1 MLSITD
7 IRQNLA
13 GAWAL
18 FRADANGMNLLD
30 TSFRGF
36 WLSFMAILLLVPV
49 YALYL
54 AGEQRFMAMTDE
66 PLDVAFG
73 TYLSVRSFSFIIDWI
88 AFPVLMILLVGL
100 LDRRSR
106 YVPFVVAYNW
116 GGVIVGLIIA
126 LPTVLFAAGM
136 MPLGLLY
143 VLTLIAMAVALR
155 FLYIIARVAL
165 FADRLTAVG
174 IVVADLA
181 LSLILA
187 EAFSR
192 IFGF

>member
-1 MLSITD
+1 MLSMTD

-181 LSLILA
+181 LSLVLA
-187 EAFSR
+187 EASSR

>member
-1 MLSITD
+1 MLSMTD

-18 FRADANGMNLLD
+18 FRGDANGMNLLD

-73 TYLSVRSFSFIIDWI
+73 TYLSVRSFSFIVDWI
-88 AFPVLMILLVGL
+88 AFPVLMILLVEL

-181 LSLILA
+181 LSLVLA

>member
-36 WLSFMAILLLVPV
+36 WLSFMAIVLLVPV

-181 LSLILA
+181 LSLVLA
-187 EAFSR
+187 EASSR

>member
-18 FRADANGMNLLD
+18 FRADANGMSLLD
-30 TSFRGF
+30 TTFRGF
-36 WLSFMAILLLVPV
+36 WLSFMAIALLAPV
-49 YALYL
+49 YGLYL
-54 AGEQRFMAMTDE
+54 AGEQRLMATVDE
-66 PLDVAFG
+66 PLDVTFG
-73 TYLSVRSFSFIIDWI
+73 TYLSVRTLTFIVDWV
-88 AFPVLMILLVGL
+88 AFPILMILLVGL
-100 LDRRSR
+100 IDRRSR

-116 GGVIVGLIIA
+116 GGVIIELIVA

-155 FLYIIARVAL
+155 YLYIIARVAL
-165 FADRLTAVG
+165 FADRTTAVG
-174 IVVADLA
+174 LVVADFA
-181 LSLILA
+181 LSLVLA

-192 IFGF
+192 MFGF

>member
-143 VLTLIAMAVALR
+143 VLTLIAMAAALR

-181 LSLILA
+181 LSLVLA
-187 EAFSR
+187 EASSR

>member
-1 MLSITD
+1 MLSIAD

-18 FRADANGMNLLD
+18 FRADADGMNMLD

-36 WLSFMAILLLVPV
+36 WLSFAAIVLLVPV
-49 YALYL
+49 YAFYL
-54 AGEQRFMAMTDE
+54 VGEQRVMEIAGE
-66 PLDVAFG
+66 GLDVPLG
-73 TYLSVRSFSFIIDWI
+73 TYLSVRALTFIIDWI
-88 AFPVLMILLVGL
+88 AFPVLMILLVAL
-100 LDRRSR
+100 IDRRSR

-116 GGVIVGLIIA
+116 SGVIIA
-126 LPTVLFAAGM
+126 LFVALPTILFAAGM
-136 MPLGLLY
+136 MPLGMLY
-143 VLTLIAMAVALR
+143 VLTLIAMAIALR
-155 FLYIIARVAL
+155 YLYIIARVAL

-174 IVVADLA
+174 LVAADFA

-187 EAFSR
+187 EMFSR

>member
-49 YALYL
+49 YGLYL
-54 AGEQRFMAMTDE
+54 AGEQRFMAMTGE

-181 LSLILA
+181 LSLVLA

>member
-36 WLSFMAILLLVPV
+36 WLSFMAIVLLVPV

-143 VLTLIAMAVALR
+143 VLTLIAMVVALR

-174 IVVADLA
+174 VVVADLA

-187 EAFSR
+187 EASSR

>member
-54 AGEQRFMAMTDE
+54 AGEQRFMALTDE

-88 AFPVLMILLVGL
+88 AFPVLMVLLVGL

-181 LSLILA
+181 LSLVLA
-187 EAFSR
+187 EASSR

>member
-174 IVVADLA
+174 VVVADLA